1 MSWNAFW
8 ACTKFPYRPDSRCV
22 HPPGMTCCNWCEQIG
37 EDRRIGADELDLLL
51 EIGALAS
58 YQDCQR
64 GGWDRVEGKSHCDV
78 MGWPSKGA
86 ANDSGACIPCQIQRK
101 IDAYTALHYPLSTL
115 RERCGP
121 GRSRGAR
128 VGKRGK

>member
-8 ACTKFPYRPDSRCV
+8 ACTKFPYRHGSKCV
-22 HPPGMTCCNWCEQIG
+22 HPPQMTRCNWCEQIG

-51 EIGALAS
+51 EIAQMTG

-78 MGWPSKGA
+78 MGWPSMGA
-86 ANDSGACIPCQIQRK
+86 ANNGGACIPCQIQRK
-101 IDAYTALHYPLSTL
+101 LKGYTEKNYPIATMRQRKVS
-115 RERCGP
+115 
-121 GRSRGAR
+121 GRSMGTR